1 MIFQVAKNISVP
13 LSDTIRFDQAVRREF
28 HIARDIRDKYGF
40 NELLFALDGNVILT
54 NYSASHKIVREMNA
68 DRKLS
73 QHPEQALL
81 ASDLNAL
88 GLIDEILHYLFG
100 QYRTNI
106 QADILDTTLDWL
118 DTKYGAKKIDRIL
131 EYFIAHFPP
140 VEVFRND
147 GDPAIYLTGTTAGE
161 SNRAHTLEELILHW
175 LANINPAFEPFR
187 ELFDDSELENQT
199 GYRQIMADLTNFF
212 NSQKP
217 FGPSQ
222 LNLIDMLRQPALAA
236 PNSLADQ
243 LRFIRDNW
251 GDLLGRFLLRMLRG
265 LDFSSEEQKDHGFG
279 PGEVSVLEFA
289 LGEDEYERFSPDSD
303 WMPRVVMIAKNTLV
317 WLDQLSKLYQQPI
330 KQLNQIPD
338 EELDKLAHA
347 GFTALWLIG
356 LWKRSRV
363 SQKIKQWCGNP
374 EAESSAYSLKEYVI
388 ADSLGGPAAFENLK
402 TRCQFRGIRLASDMV
417 PNHTGL
423 DANWIIEH
431 PEWYVQT
438 RYSPYPAYKF
448 ESDNLA
454 EDDRI
459 SIQIED
465 HYYDQSDAAVVFRYV
480 DRQTGEERFIYH
492 GNDGT
497 SMPWNDTAQ
506 LNYLLPEV
514 REAVIQT
521 ILRVARQTPIIR
533 FDAAMTLAKRHFQR
547 LWFPEPG
554 SGGDIPSRA
563 EHGLSK
569 EEFNRH
575 FPHEFWREVVDR
587 VAEEVPH
594 TLLLAEAFWMMEG
607 YFVRTLGM
615 HRVYNSAFMNML
627 KMEDNAKYRQTIKNT
642 LEFDPQILKRFVNFL
657 NNPDEETAAVQ
668 FGTGDKYFG
677 TTLMMLTMPGLPMI
691 GHGQIE
697 GYREKYGMEF
707 RRAYWDEQ
715 PDQELVQRHER
726 DIFPVLRKRYLFAE
740 VVEFRLF
747 DLYNQ
752 DGSVNE
758 NVFAYTNRVG
768 NESVLVLYNNAYQ
781 QAKGWLRT
789 SAAFN
794 DKSVGDKPNLRQVD
808 LAQALGISGQSNK
821 YIIMR
826 EHVSGL
832 EFIRRT
838 SDILEQGFQ
847 VGLNGYQYQVFWEIR
862 EIRDDQYGRY
872 GQLHDM
878 LNGHGVTSIEESIKD
893 IFLKPVRDSFTVVF
907 DEPGLASVEK
917 YTNEI
922 INLTDRQ
929 VKMALLAGEIAE
941 SIAAVDQF
949 IKMPIDAKNADF
961 DYKKTG
967 LTEEIA
973 IATLRIW
980 GLLRL
985 IGKAVNTAEYP
996 RFSQRLIS
1004 ELGLGQP
1011 ITNILS
1017 AAGLPAEQIERQ
1029 VLLIKILCHYQHH
1042 LETATSEK
1050 ARDLFRDLLDDNEIH
1065 RFLGINRFEGI
1076 IYFNQEGFEEL
1087 IWWLTT
1093 ITVVDL
1099 TTTNHPLDELL
1110 NLLQCWQV
1118 AATKSEF
1125 QLEKLLEELK

>member
-1 MIFQVAKNISVP
+1 MIFQIAKNIYIP
-13 LSDTIRFDQAVRREF
+13 LSDNIRLDQAVRREF

-40 NELLFALDGNVILT
+40 NELLFALDGNVVLT
-54 NYSASHKIVREMNA
+54 NYGASHEIVREMNA

-100 QYRTNI
+100 QYRTSV
-106 QADILDTTLDWL
+106 QADILDTILDWL
-118 DTKYGAKKIDRIL
+118 DTKYSVDKIDRIL

-140 VEVFRND
+140 VEVFRNNSE
-147 GDPAIYLTGTTAGE
+147 PAIYLTGTTAGE

-217 FGPSQ
+217 FGPNQ
-222 LNLIDMLRQPALAA
+222 LNLIDLLRQPALAV

-265 LDFSSEEQKDHGFG
+265 LDFSSEEQKDRGFG
-279 PGEVSVLEFA
+279 PGEVSVLEFG

-303 WMPRVVMIAKNTLV
+303 WMPRVVMIAKNALV
-317 WLDQLSKLYQQPI
+317 WLDQLSKNYGYSIERLD
-330 KQLNQIPD
+330 QIPD
-338 EELDKLAHA
+338 AELDRLAQY

-374 EAESSAYSLKEYVI
+374 EAESSAYSLKEYII
-388 ADSLGGPAAFENLK
+388 ADSLGGPEAFENLK
-402 TRCQFRGIRLASDMV
+402 VRCQQRGIRLASDMV

-438 RYSPYPAYKF
+438 QHSPYPAYKF
-448 ESDNLA
+448 ESDNLT

-480 DRQTGEERFIYH
+480 NRQTGEERFIYH

-521 ILRVARQTPIIR
+521 ILHVARQTPIIR

-563 EHGLSK
+563 EQGLSK
-569 EEFNRH
+569 EEFNQH

-657 NNPDEETAAVQ
+657 NNPDEETAAIQ

-677 TTLMMLTMPGLPMI
+677 TTLLMLTMPGLPMF

-697 GYREKYGMEF
+697 GFREKYGMEF
-707 RRAYWDEQ
+707 RQAYWDEQ
-715 PDQELVQRHER
+715 PDQELVQRHEW

-740 VVEFRLF
+740 VAEFRLF

-781 QAKGWLRT
+781 QANGWLRT

-794 DKSVGDKPNLRQVD
+794 DKSVSDKPNLRQVD
-808 LAQALGISGQSNK
+808 LAQALNLPNDPNR
-821 YIIMR
+821 YLVLR
-826 EHVSGL
+826 EHTSGL
-832 EFIRRT
+832 EYLRHCSTIH
-838 SDILEQGFQ
+838 EQGLP
-847 VGLNGYQYQVFWEIR
+847 VSLNGYQYQVFWEMR
-862 EIRDDQYGRY
+862 EVWDDQYGRY
-872 GQLHDM
+872 GQLHNM
-878 LNGHGVTSIEESIKD
+878 LNGQGVTSIEESIKD
-893 IFLKPVRDSFTVVF
+893 IFLKPVRDSFTAVF
-907 DEPGLASVEK
+907 NEPGLITVEL
-917 YTNEI
+917 YINEI
-922 INLTDRQ
+922 VNLTNSQ
-929 VKMALLAGEIAE
+929 VKVALLSGEITE

-949 IKMPIDAKNADF
+949 IKMPIDDKNGDF
-961 DYKKTG
+961 DYIKTG

-973 IATLRIW
+973 SATLRIW

-985 IGKAVNTAEYP
+985 IGKAVNTTEYQ
-996 RFSQRLIS
+996 RFSRRLIS
-1004 ELGLGQP
+1004 ELGLEQS

-1029 VLLIKILCHYQHH
+1029 ILLIKILCRYQHH
-1042 LETATSEK
+1042 LEAATSEK
-1050 ARDLFRDLLDDNEIH
+1050 ARELFRDLLDDNEIH

-1076 IYFNQEGFEEL
+1076 IYFNQEAIEDL
-1087 IWWLTT
+1087 TWWLTT

-1099 TTTNHPLDELL
+1099 TISDRPLDDLL
-1110 NLLQCWQV
+1110 KLLQRWQV
-1118 AATKSEF
+1118 AAIKSEF